1 MAGGYSTFLQQNIFL
16 SGWNKAMP
24 GRFTLE
30 GVPEQHNFEALALPL
45 LDQLYNFAHWLTQDR
60 SEAEDLVQET
70 YAKALKGFD
79 LFQQGTNFRAW
90 VYKILRN
97 TFLTSRTGMRAA
109 TDQFDDEK
117 ADVILPPVKET
128 PESLLVEKANRE
140 LLQKALAE
148 LPVPFR
154 EVVLL
159 ADVEEMSYQEIAE
172 TLGIPAG
179 TVMSRLSRARVALR
193 NLVRKKLEGAA

>member
-1 MAGGYSTFLQQNIFL
+1 
-16 SGWNKAMP
+16 
-24 GRFTLE
+24 
-30 GVPEQHNFEALALPL
+30 
-45 LDQLYNFAHWLTQDR
+45 
-60 SEAEDLVQET
+60 VQET